1 MMHLWSL
8 EKKLKKAKRSSSGR
22 TPTRNYVPC
31 DPPPGVEA
39 VTGFAFQR
47 DVDGVVVARCVV
59 CRVGYTLCPEM
70 VKWRPTP

>member
-1 MMHLWSL
+1 M
-8 EKKLKKAKRSSSGR
+8 
-22 TPTRNYVPC
+22 RNDVPC

-59 CRVGYTLCPEM
+59 CRVGYVVSGNGEAATHATKVDRDSVHCGC
-70 VKWRPTP
+70 